1 MLRGWLRRKTELA
14 TIKGAREDLERFVES
29 LRGMSDEEIGAVV
42 GMAAL
47 VRTALRQSGLLPGE
61 SLTVT
66 PDSQQATTQLGV
78 SELIQRY
85 QTEQRHAEAVGAM
98 VWLHS
103 LRALS
108 ISEVRLLGRQMWAQL
123 ERGQPHALA
132 ALQNMGIPPLAEV
145 IAECSRIP
153 EGLVPTESAG

>member
-1 MLRGWLRRKTELA
+1 MLGGWLRRKTELA

-47 VRTALRQSGLLPGE
+47 VRTALRQSGLLPEE
-61 SLTVT
+61 SITVT
-66 PDSQQATTQLGV
+66 PDSKQATTQLAV
-78 SELIQRY
+78 LELIQRH
-85 QTEQRHAEAVGAM
+85 QAEQRHAEAVGAM

-108 ISEVRLLGRQMWAQL
+108 IPEARLLGRQMWGQL
-123 ERGQPHALA
+123 ERGQSHALA
-132 ALQNMGIPPLAEV
+132 ALQDMGIPPLAEV
-145 IAECSRIP
+145 IFECSRIP
-153 EGLVPTESAG
+153 EELHPTGIAG

>member
-1 MLRGWLRRKTELA
+1 MLGGWLRRKTEPA
-14 TIKGAREDLERFVES
+14 TIKGAREELERFVES
-29 LRGMSDEEIGAVV
+29 LRAMSDEEIGAVV

-61 SLTVT
+61 SITVT
-66 PDSQQATTQLGV
+66 PDSKQATTQLAV
-78 SELIQRY
+78 LELIQSH

-108 ISEVRLLGRQMWAQL
+108 IPEVRLLGRQMWGQL

-132 ALQNMGIPPLAEV
+132 ALQNMGIPPLSDV
-145 IAECSRIP
+145 IFECSRFP
-153 EGLVPTESAG
+153 EELHPTGTAG